1 MNDLESIKKEV
12 TFQILDWVDFNI
24 EDIYDDSEEETN
36 NDELNILNKF
46 GLRLFGRTSEND
58 SICCTV
64 TDYTPYFYI
73 KLDNGM
79 SNSYMYIL
87 DKIKER
93 VYPKDNVKGLK
104 SAKIVQKYDFTE
116 FSNFKKF
123 DFMRLDFY
131 NTNSMNSYARAL
143 KKKYLIRGKSTK
155 LKAYESN
162 LLPLLRLM
170 HIRKLN
176 SVGWVS
182 INNYTEIENP
192 KTYSKINIECKW
204 TDLIALDKINNQN
217 FTIMSFDIECVSCD
231 GSFPNAERETDK
243 VIQIGVTMSRYGE
256 DECYYKHIIT
266 LGSCD
271 PLEGITVESYET
283 EKEVLLAFTKLI
295 QKLDPDIITGYNING
310 FDFNY
315 LNDRAKLLGITAKF
329 SKMSRIKNEIS
340 EFVIK
345 DLSSSALG
353 ENKLKFFDMKGRV
366 IFDLMKVVQRDYK
379 LPSYK
384 LDEVTS
390 SFIRESIITITNDNK
405 KGTSTIET
413 KNTNGIYLNQYIKI
427 CYNDGMTEN
436 KHMDGKKFKVIKLEK
451 KTITVEGIIETE
463 EILNRGYKV
472 FWCNAKDDIGPND
485 IFRMQDEGSYER
497 SIIAKYCIQDCAL
510 CNKLI
515 ARLQILTN
523 NIGMAN
529 VCSVPLQF
537 IFSRGQGIKIFSL
550 VAKKCRNKDHLIPTL
565 KVKPKPDDNSTAKT
579 TEVIERSLQ
588 SKYQQYEDD
597 EDDEDETGGY
607 EGATVFEPTTGVHYD
622 PIYVLDY
629 SSLYPSSMIMR
640 NLSHEMYVNDP
651 KYLNLK
657 GYIYHEIEYEC
668 KLDEEPVKKNS
679 SKSEKSN
686 KTESGLDTEIDH
698 MMEKVTQLNK
708 ENMKV
713 KRQITKKKTKDSS
726 DYKCSL
732 KEHTTLEE
740 KSKIKK
746 IKCIFAEKENG
757 EKGIIPEI
765 LQELLS
771 ARKKFKKQM
780 EKLKE
785 EGGDPFMIAILD
797 GLQLAYKVT
806 ANSLYGQTGAP
817 TSPIFKKQ
825 IAASTTATGREIL
838 QYSKYFNEK
847 VFMKLINHALKG
859 EYDEYKEYFN
869 KYYEYYPY
877 KIDFDEKTVITLCS
891 VDKKRIPESKFK
903 CGSIEYNLLSF
914 NKFSTLF
921 KEYISAFN
929 VNTEKEYEELCNK
942 INSLPY
948 KEVKNLIELLNDIR
962 LDNEIEKKEYP
973 IKIDIK
979 KLQKLNEKDEEKFK
993 KFYDEMYW
1001 VLENSGYSSQEEL
1014 MDKFYNVIRKVLNK
1028 KTLDL
1033 VGIYGDTDSV
1043 FIKAFIKDK
1052 KTGKLINDK
1061 EGLKIGIFLGVWA
1074 SLLISTSLPPPQKQE
1089 YEKVYWP
1096 FIILTKK
1103 RYVGNLYEKDPE
1115 KSYQKSM
1122 GIVLKRRDNAPVV
1135 KIVCGNIVDQ
1145 ILNKRD
1151 SKGAV
1156 KITQTLLNKIISG
1169 KMPLDKFIITK
1180 TLKFSYK
1187 DRTKIVHAVLADRMA
1202 ERDPGNKPESND
1214 RIPYVYFEVEDEKSI
1229 QLQGDRVEHP
1239 DYLLKQKLKI
1249 DYLFYITNQI
1259 MKPCIQFLELI
1270 VDNPEKIFENY
1281 IIREENRKKGKVP
1294 IRYYLQGNTID
1305 TDEFN
1310 KMLDENEEPIVKSKV
1325 KSKVKQKKIIKK
1337 VVKKVIK
1344 KILTKNEKNEKN
1356 EINKNKNIKEEDD
1369 IFRID

>member
-1 MNDLESIKKEV
+1 MDESEYKKKSIS
-12 TFQILDWVDFNI
+12 FQILDWVDFNI
-24 EDIYDDSEEETN
+24 EDIYNGDSGEETK
-36 NDELNILNKF
+36 NDDLKILNKF
-46 GLRLFGRTSEND
+46 GLRLFGRTAENETV
-58 SICCTV
+58 CCTV

-79 SNSYMYIL
+79 SNSYRYIL

-93 VYPKDNVKGLK
+93 VWPKDNIKGLK

-131 NTNSMNSYARAL
+131 NTDSMTSFARAL

-162 LLPLLRLM
+162 LLPMLRLM

-176 SVGWVS
+176 SVGWVN
-182 INNYTEIENP
+182 INQFKEIENP

-204 TDLIALDKINNQN
+204 TDLISLDKINNQN

-283 EKEVLLAFTKLI
+283 EKEVLIAFTKLI
-295 QKLDPDIITGYNING
+295 QKIDPDIITGYNING

-315 LNDRAKLLGITAKF
+315 LNDRAKLLGISAKF
-329 SKMSRIKNEIS
+329 AKMSRIKNEIS

-366 IFDLMKVVQRDYK
+366 IFDLMKVIQRDYK

-390 SFIRESIITITNDNK
+390 SFIREGIIDIKNDLKNN
-405 KGTSTIET
+405 TSVIDT

-451 KTITVEGIIETE
+451 KSITVEGIIETE

-550 VAKKCRNKDHLIPTL
+550 VAKKCRDKDHLIPTL
-565 KVKPKPDDNSTAKT
+565 KVKPKPDDTTTAKT

-588 SKYQQYEDD
+588 NKYQQYEDD
-597 EDDEDETGGY
+597 EDEEEDSGGY

-668 KLDEEPVKKNS
+668 KLDDIPIKKDS
-679 SKSEKSN
+679 TKRDSAKRDSASESD
-686 KTESGLDTEIDH
+686 SDIDD
-698 MMEKVTQLNK
+698 MMNKVTKLNK
-708 ENMKV
+708 EHTKV

-732 KEHTTLEE
+732 REHMNLEE
-740 KSKIKK
+740 KPKTKK

-780 EKLKE
+780 ETLKE

-847 VFMKLINHALKG
+847 VYMTLINHAMKG
-859 EYDEYKEYFN
+859 EYEEYKEYFN
-869 KYYEYYPY
+869 KFYEYYPH
-877 KIDFDEKTVITLCS
+877 KIDFDEKTVITVCS
-891 VDKKRIPESKFK
+891 VPGKKIPDNKFQ
-903 CGSIEYNLLSF
+903 CNSIEYNILNGDKMISLYKDYIVAF
-914 NKFSTLF
+914 GVTNKD
-921 KEYISAFN
+921 
-929 VNTEKEYEELCNK
+929 EYELFCRNINK
-942 INSLPY
+942 QKYTDIQDILNLL
-948 KEVKNLIELLNDIR
+948 KDIKNE
-962 LDNEIEKKEYP
+962 NEIDKKEYP

-979 KLQKLNEKDEEKFK
+979 KLQKLNEKNEEEFQ
-993 KFYDEMYW
+993 KFYNEMYW
-1001 VLENSGYSSQEEL
+1001 ILENSGYTNKIEL
-1014 MDKFYNVIRKVLNK
+1014 YDKFYNVIRKVLNK

-1145 ILNKRD
+1145 ILNKRN

-1156 KITQTLLNKIISG
+1156 NITQTLLNKIISG

-1214 RIPYVYFEVEDEKSI
+1214 RIPYVYFEVEDEKAI

-1239 DYLLKQKLKI
+1239 EYLLKMKLKI

-1305 TDEFN
+1305 ADEFN
-1310 KMLDENEEPIVKSKV
+1310 NILDNDEPIKKKSK
-1325 KSKVKQKKIIKK
+1325 KIVKK
-1337 VVKKVIK
+1337 VVKKVVK
-1344 KILTKNEKNEKN
+1344 KILTKKESN
-1356 EINKNKNIKEEDD
+1356 EINKTKLLKENED
-1369 IFRID
+1369 IFKID

>member
-1 MNDLESIKKEV
+1 MNEV
-12 TFQILDWVDFNI
+12 ETTKNGISFQILDWFDFNI
-24 EDIYDDSEEETN
+24 EDTYNEDSDDEN
-36 NDELNILNKF
+36 YKKDDNIKILNKF
-46 GLRLFGRTSEND
+46 GLRLFGRTEKNE

-64 TDYTPYFYI
+64 TDYTPFFFI
-73 KLDNGM
+73 KLDNGL
-79 SNSYMYIL
+79 SNYYNTVIE
-87 DKIKER
+87 KIKER
-93 VYPKDNVKGLK
+93 VYPKHNVMGLK
-104 SAKIVQKYDFTE
+104 SYKIVQKYDFME

-123 DFMRLDFY
+123 DFLRLDFH
-131 NTNSMNSYARAL
+131 NTDSMNSFARAL
-143 KKKYLIRGKSTK
+143 KKKFLLRGKYIK

-176 SVGWVS
+176 AVGWVS
-182 INNYTEIENP
+182 IKDYIETDNP
-192 KTYSKINIECKW
+192 KTYSDINIECKW
-204 TDLIALDKINNQN
+204 TNLISMDKINNQN

-231 GSFPNAERETDK
+231 GSFPNPERETDK
-243 VIQIGVTMSRYGE
+243 VIQIGATMSRYGE

-295 QKLDPDIITGYNING
+295 QKIDPDIITGYNING

-315 LNDRAKLLGITAKF
+315 LNERAKLLGITAKF
-329 SKMSRIKNEIS
+329 GKMSRIKNEIS

-390 SFIRESIITITNDNK
+390 NFIRESIINITNDNK
-405 KGTSTIET
+405 GGTSIIET

-451 KTITVEGIIETE
+451 KSITVEGIIETE

-472 FWCNAKDDIGPND
+472 YWCNAKDDIGPND
-485 IFRMQDEGSYER
+485 IFRMQDEGSLER

-550 VAKKCRNKDHLIPTL
+550 VAKKCRDKEHLIQTL
-565 KVKPKPDDNSTAKT
+565 KVKPKPDDATTAKV
-579 TEVIERSLQ
+579 TEVIERSIQ
-588 SKYQQYEDD
+588 NKYQQYEDD
-597 EDDEDETGGY
+597 EDEEDTGGY

-657 GYIYHEIEYEC
+657 GYIYHEIEYES
-668 KLDEEPVKKNS
+668 KIEEKEPEKTVTLTKSDKSDES
-679 SKSEKSN
+679 D
-686 KTESGLDTEIDH
+686 ESDELMD
-698 MMEKVTQLNK
+698 KVTELNK
-708 ENMKV
+708 ANMKV
-713 KRQITKKKTKDSS
+713 KRQMTKKKTRDFS
-726 DYKCSL
+726 DYKCNL
-732 KEHTTLEE
+732 KDSDLD
-740 KSKIKK
+740 SKNIPNKTKK

-780 EKLKE
+780 EKLKD

-859 EYDEYKEYFN
+859 EYDKYKEYFN
-869 KYYEYYPY
+869 EFYEYYPH
-877 KIDFDEKTVITLCS
+877 KIDFDEKTLITVCS
-891 VDKKRIPESKFK
+891 VDKKKIPESKFK
-903 CGSIEYNLLSF
+903 CGSIEYNLLNF
-914 NKFSTLF
+914 NKMYSLY
-921 KEYISAFN
+921 KEYINAFG
-929 VNTEKEYEELCNK
+929 VNTEKEYEEFCNK

-962 LDNEIEKKEYP
+962 LDNDIERKEYP

-979 KLQKLNEKDEEKFK
+979 KLQKLNEKNEEEFN
-993 KFYDEMYW
+993 KFYNEMYW
-1001 VLENSGYSSQEEL
+1001 VLENSGYSSQDEL
-1014 MDKFYNVIRKVLNK
+1014 SDKFYNVIRKVLNK
-1028 KTLDL
+1028 KTLEL

-1043 FIKAFIKDK
+1043 FIKAFIRDK
-1052 KTGKLINDK
+1052 KTNKLINDK
-1061 EGLKIGIFLGVWA
+1061 EGLRIGIFLGIWA

-1145 ILNKRD
+1145 ILNKKD

-1156 KITQTLLNKIISG
+1156 NITQKLLNKIICG

-1214 RIPYVYFEVEDEKSI
+1214 RIPYVYFEVEDEKTI

-1239 DYLLKQKLKI
+1239 DYLVENKLKI

-1270 VDNPEKIFENY
+1270 VEEPEKIFNDY
-1281 IIREENRKKGKVP
+1281 IIREENRKLGKMP
-1294 IRYYLQGNTID
+1294 IRYYFETDKKSNEDLDI
-1305 TDEFN
+1305 DEFN
-1310 KMLDENEEPIVKSKV
+1310 QILDKNETKPK
-1325 KSKVKQKKIIKK
+1325 KKIIKK
-1337 VVKKVIK
+1337 IVKRLDKIQTKCDK
-1344 KILTKNEKNEKN
+1344 KINEEL
-1356 EINKNKNIKEEDD
+1356 IFNIDE
-1369 IFRID
+1369 